1 MLKRIPNAIQ
11 HTPIS
16 ENAQKLVVCSDL
28 VEVGSLLIGKEQIWL
43 PDGVQHGGVQ
53 IKRVI
58 GVFPISQAGVI
69 PVLLQKDIDPII
81 LKEPTEA
88 VMGGAKVRAGRPVG
102 S

>member
-1 MLKRIPNAIQ
+1 MKQIPNAIQ

-16 ENAQKLVVCSDL
+16 ENAQELVVCSDL
-28 VEVGSLLIGKEQIWL
+28 MEVGSLLIGKEQVWL

-69 PVLLQKDIDPII
+69 PVLPQKDIDPII